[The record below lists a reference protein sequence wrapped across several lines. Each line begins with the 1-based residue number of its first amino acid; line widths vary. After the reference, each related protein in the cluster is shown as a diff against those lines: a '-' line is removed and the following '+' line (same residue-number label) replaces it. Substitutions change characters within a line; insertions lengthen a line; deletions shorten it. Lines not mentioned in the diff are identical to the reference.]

1 MTDRTFVLLRKTVF
15 AIITMLLS
23 AGALLA
29 QQGEGPLDPSP
40 PKGISP
46 EEIIQ
51 KFAAREA
58 EFKKARDDYTYRQSV
73 KVQEMDGDTPDGEYS
88 YVVDILFDDKGK
100 RIENVVNAPQPTLK
114 RISMSRED
122 FDDIEKR
129 LPFVLTT
136 VEIPDYNIKYVGQ
149 QTEDELQTYVFD
161 VSPKKIEKNRRYFD
175 GRIWVD
181 NHDFQIVKSYGKN
194 IPDYHSGG
202 NENLFPSF
210 TTYRE
215 QIDGQYWFPTYT
227 KVDDTLH
234 FKSGDVHIRQ
244 IVKYF
249 NYKRFGSKSKI
260 IYQGQELPENQK
272 PQTPSPPPPQP
283 K

>member
-1 MTDRTFVLLRKTVF
+1 MSNRYFLLLRKYLF
-15 AIITMLLS
+15 AIITVLLS
-23 AGALLA
+23 AAALLA
-29 QQGEGPLDPSP
+29 QQGEGTLDPSS
-40 PKGISP
+40 PKGIGP

-58 EFKKARDDYTYRQSV
+58 EFKKARDEYTYRQSV

-161 VSPKKIEKNRRYFD
+161 VAPKKIEKNRRYFD

-181 NHDFQIVKSYGKN
+181 NHDFQIVKSYGRN
-194 IPDYHSGG
+194 IPDYHSGT
-202 NENLFPSF
+202 ENLFPSF

-234 FKSGDVHIRQ
+234 FKTGDVHIRQ

-272 PQTPSPPPPQP
+272 PQSQPQPPP

>member
-1 MTDRTFVLLRKTVF
+1 MALLLAV
-15 AIITMLLS
+15 
-23 AGALLA
+23 GALRA
-29 QQGEGPLDPSP
+29 QQGEGTLDPSS

-46 EEIIQ
+46 DEIIQ

-58 EFKKARDDYTYRQSV
+58 DFKKARDDYTYRQSV

-114 RISMSRED
+114 RISMTRED

-129 LPFVLTT
+129 LPFVLTSQ
-136 VEIPDYNIKYVGQ
+136 EIPDYNIKYVGQ

-161 VSPKKIEKNRRYFD
+161 VSPKRIEKNRRYFD

-181 NHDFQIVKSYGKN
+181 NHDFQIVKTYGKN
-194 IPDYHSGG
+194 VPDLYKVAGG
-202 NENLFPSF
+202 GENLFPSF

-227 KVDDTLH
+227 KVDDVLH

-244 IVKYF
+244 IVRYT
-249 NYKRFGSKSKI
+249 NYKRFGSKSRI
-260 IYQGQELPENQK
+260 IYQGQELPEGGQK
-272 PQTPSPPPPQP
+272 PPQSQPPP